1 MRKRHHPFYTH
12 FLKTNIND
20 DLYPG
25 KHSQITQN
33 HFKASSR
40 VRIHVNISNREKWL
54 EESLKARRRRKTL
67 NLR

>member
-1 MRKRHHPFYTH
+1 MRKRHHPFYMH
-12 FLKTNIND
+12 FLKANIND

-40 VRIHVNISNREKWL
+40 VRINVNISNREKWL